1 MNDLAQHSLYAASE
15 TFGLPIAEPE
25 EVGISSQRLQRI
37 APLMK
42 AYVDNGRAPGVL
54 TAIARH
60 GKVVHVQAQGFA
72 DQEAAMPLKTD
83 SIFRI
88 YSMTKPVTAVA
99 LMLLYEEGKVFLDDP
114 VADYLPEFSNMMVHT
129 EAGLVPAESA
139 ITLRHL
145 LMHTSGLT
153 YSMVPN
159 VPAVSALYE
168 AAQLNEAR
176 SRLAQRNLAQHVQA
190 LAEFPLIAQPGTAWH
205 YCEGVSVVA
214 RVIEVVSGQ
223 GYGDFIAQRIFAPL
237 AMVDTGY
244 SVAPENTSRLTALYE
259 QQPATAE
266 GAPTGF
272 MHTQGYGGDYRLA
285 PALEAGGAGLLSTAA
300 DYLRFAQMLLNA
312 GELDGTRLLS
322 PSSVKLIVSNQLG
335 PEFGDQ
341 PLASLAPKY
350 KGVGFGLCGY
360 VVTDAIARG
369 GSGSNGEYGWSG
381 WASTRFWIDPQE
393 GLIGLVFTQLIPQ
406 PDQLFDLSERMHQ
419 MTYQALVE

>member
-1 MNDLAQHSLYAASE
+1 MNDLAQHSLHTTSE

-25 EVGISSQRLQRI
+25 QVGISSQRLQRI
-37 APLMK
+37 APVMK

-60 GKVVHVQAQGFA
+60 GKVVHAQAQGFA
-72 DQEAAMPLKTD
+72 DQEAARPLNTD

-129 EAGLVPAESA
+129 EAGLVPAENA

-153 YSMVPN
+153 YSMIPN

-176 SRLAQRNLAQHVQA
+176 SRLAQRNLAQHVQT

-214 RVIEVVSGQ
+214 RVIEVISGQ

-244 SVAPENTSRLTALYE
+244 SVAPEHTSRLTALYE

-369 GSGSNGEYGWSG
+369 GSGSKGEYGWSG

-406 PDQLFDLSERMHQ
+406 PDQVFDLAERMHQ
-419 MTYQALVE
+419 MTYQALVD